1 MWELIRKV
9 PFGRLSKR
17 SNAIFATMVMVA
29 SFALSLLI
37 APTAFAADAT
47 WQGNAISYAGKQFVK
62 TTPAGLPAPANAST
76 DVYIYFE
83 PDTSGASN
91 PTQKAHIIYFAPG
104 ADPPTATSVNYITFT
119 HASGV
124 YTNGSAPALI
134 TLGPQGSS
142 STSTGVTS
150 CAVEGIGWI
159 ICPITNFLAGAMD
172 WMFGILSNFLTV
184 RPVQTTTDNALFR
197 MWNVMRNFANV
208 IFVIAFL
215 IVIYSQVTSVG
226 LSNYGIKKILPRLIV
241 VAILVNV
248 SYWLCAVAVD
258 LSNIS
263 GNAVQQLFINLRNTM
278 VGSEG
283 NGWDLGSWQEI
294 NWESITGF
302 ILSGGTAVTVGAI
315 AAHSLIGATV
325 TGALYML
332 LPTLVLVLTSV
343 LVALLIMALRQA
355 LITVLIIASPFIF
368 VAYLLPNT
376 EKFGEKGINLF
387 TTMLI
392 MFPILSVIFGG
403 SQLAGTA
410 IIQNADSINLVIL
423 GMGVQVAPL
432 IVTPLLIRFSG
443 ALLTRVAGMVNN
455 PNKGLIDR
463 TRNWAKDRAD
473 WQKSKVLSK
482 QPRPGVRG
490 FMTRRSHA
498 IEAKRREREGQKKA
512 FEAGGDAL
520 WANDAR
526 SHRIHEAIER
536 ANMQKD
542 RGEAIAEAHVNRL
555 KTTPGHAMQIDDVNL
570 RVAKLEA
577 DVTKAQGDVQ
587 FENLRAEFAPGRN
600 PVPTNNE
607 LGRAA
612 MLAQQLTQES
622 MVASRQI
629 HSAQHEQQQDFANA
643 LKASTSLQQAAG
655 GISEHGADAALAAA
669 ITTSRKAYG
678 QSVSEAREVI
688 KHFNLSS
695 EQRQDL
701 ALGNTLTDIKD
712 SSGNSRT
719 FTAQDIFAREAA
731 IEDQI
736 KTGTIAQVQQ
746 LVELSGKG
754 APLQE
759 FRTTISSSVAEAG
772 IGSKAFYL
780 GGATINEIAK
790 GNITSPEK
798 MMGVIQDNIAKGKV
812 SAEKLIQDKDAT
824 EAILKAA
831 SQLDR
836 SLMTED
842 QSKMPSAIADLKA
855 TATLALTD
863 KNLKG
868 KIPSN
873 IRPLLEQLE
882 KL

>member
-1 MWELIRKV
+1 MWELVRKV

-17 SNAIFATMVMVA
+17 SSAIFATMVVVA
-29 SFALSLLI
+29 SFALNLLL
-37 APTAFAADAT
+37 APTTFAADAT
-47 WQGNAISYAGKQFVK
+47 WQGNAISYANKQFIK
-62 TTPAGLPAPANAST
+62 TTPAGLPAPVNAST
-76 DVYIYFE
+76 DVYIYIE
-83 PDTSGASN
+83 PDNSGSAN
-91 PTQKAHIIYFAPG
+91 PVQKAHIIYFAPG
-104 ADPPTATSVNYITFT
+104 ADPPTASSAHYITYT
-119 HASGV
+119 YSSGT
-124 YTNGSAPALI
+124 YTNGSAPAVI
-134 TLGPQGSS
+134 TLEPQRSG
-142 STSTGVTS
+142 TSAGVTS

-159 ICPITNFLAGAMD
+159 ICPVTNFLAGAMD

-197 MWNVMRNFANV
+197 IWNVMRNFANI

-226 LSNYGIKKILPRLIV
+226 LSNYGIKKILPRLII

-283 NGWDLGSWQEI
+283 NNWDLL
-294 NWESITGF
+294 NWESMAGF

-315 AAHSLIGATV
+315 AAHSLIGATI

-443 ALLTRVAGMVNN
+443 ALLSRVAGMVNN

-463 TRNWAKDRAD
+463 TRNWAKERAD
-473 WQKSKVLSK
+473 WQKAKVLGK

-498 IEAKRREREGQKKA
+498 IEAKRREREGRKKA
-512 FEAGGDAL
+512 FEAGADAL

-536 ANMQKD
+536 ANMQKE

-600 PVPTNNE
+600 PAPTNNE

-622 MVASRQI
+622 MVASRQL

-643 LKASTSLQQAAG
+643 LKASTALQQAAG
-655 GISEHGADAALAAA
+655 GISEHGADSALAAA
-669 ITTSRKAYG
+669 IATSRKAYG

-701 ALGNTLTDIKD
+701 ALGKTLTDIKD
-712 SSGNSRT
+712 SSGNVRT

-736 KTGTIAQVQQ
+736 KTGTVAQIQQ

-754 APLQE
+754 APLEE
-759 FRTTISSSVAEAG
+759 FRTTISSTVAEAG
-772 IGSKAFYL
+772 VGSKAFYL

-790 GNITSPEK
+790 GTINSKEK
-798 MMGVIQDNIAKGKV
+798 MVGVIQDNLVKGKV

-824 EAILKAA
+824 EAVLNAA
-831 SQLDR
+831 LERNLSF
-836 SLMTED
+836 MTED
-842 QSKMPSAIADLKA
+842 PAKMPAALAELKK

-863 KNLKG
+863 RNLKG
-868 KIPSN
+868 RIPSN
-873 IRPLLEQLE
+873 IKPLLEQIE